1 MMLKKRLTIILAKT
15 IILFVVCACVK
26 ENVSIVGVWER
37 QIDGYIVGLSFSEDE
52 TFFLQV
58 GERDKVLFGEY
69 EIRGDVI
76 LLIDDDCDD
85 IEGKYRVETQESITR
100 FRVLNDACEG
110 RVEVVAGDWRR
121 VGNQ

>member
-1 MMLKKRLTIILAKT
+1 MLKKRLTIILAKT

>member
-1 MMLKKRLTIILAKT
+1 MKKRLTIILAKT